1 MGKCLILPIH
11 AGMLLPYEIKKDLFW
26 NENMVVTG
34 ISYQPPDGEG
44 SIVPQSLKLHHC
56 SLSWRQIKNE
66 HFSSFY

>member
-26 NENMVVTG
+26 NENMVVNG
-34 ISYQPPDGEG
+34 ISYQLPDGEG